1 MVDST
6 MSATDAVPE
15 LDEQLKQIYYAALE
29 EPRTVLLRRMGSKI
43 PKDKPVTTH
52 FIHCTKACILTK
64 PNPIILRVRITKD
77 WLEERRA
84 TETAGNKGCM
94 CKALCKTIGDGLD
107 DGKKYFIPTALSI
120 YVNGVDNDSEDDDEE
135 EDEEESSEAEEEVSE
150 LEKANAQYMA
160 MVELLTTTVTDK
172 QRARAVQGLIEAESA
187 LVQVKKQ
194 LNKRQKLSDKK
205 KK

>member
-1 MVDST
+1 
-6 MSATDAVPE
+6 MSANDAIPE
-15 LDEQLKQIYYAALE
+15 LEEQLKQIYYAALE
-29 EPRTVLLRRMGSKI
+29 FPRTVLLRKMGYKI
-43 PKDKPVTTH
+43 TKDKPVATH

-77 WLEERRA
+77 WLDERRA

-150 LEKANAQYMA
+150 LDKANAQYMA
-160 MVELLTTTVTDK
+160 MVELLTTAVTDK
-172 QRARAVQGLIEAESA
+172 QRDRATKGLIKTNLEVAR
-187 LVQVKKQ
+187 LKKQ
-194 LNKRQKLSDKK
+194 LNKRQKLMDQKK
-205 KK
+205 

>member
-1 MVDST
+1 
-6 MSATDAVPE
+6 
-15 LDEQLKQIYYAALE
+15 
-29 EPRTVLLRRMGSKI
+29 
-43 PKDKPVTTH
+43 
-52 FIHCTKACILTK
+52 
-64 PNPIILRVRITKD
+64 
-77 WLEERRA
+77 
-84 TETAGNKGCM
+84 M

-150 LEKANAQYMA
+150 LDKANAQYMA

-187 LVQVKKQ
+187 LTQLKKQ
-194 LNKRQKLSDKK
+194 LNKRQKLMNKSDKK